1 MKAISIVLAIG
12 LTVPLVAEPGRIMS
26 GNASTKGFS
35 CTWVTRLEPP
45 SPPTDV
51 GVNGGFVSGQSAT
64 HRFVTDDSRH
74 QYFGYDMVVE
84 HLDQADTFLVA
95 FRPLS
100 AGPEKLKY
108 PWFDL
113 TGWTMVPIP
122 VYPAPQ
128 TVHFGDTIALDL
140 LTNAATGQK
149 VVDYIQVEELDAA
162 TAAAAAEHV
171 RRLGTHTASGMARD
185 FSIEDAELRMVEP
198 RLSVNGKAS
207 ESANFGSGFSGSA
220 AWFYLPDRGRYIF
233 SLVPHSQ
240 LGFQKAGEVNGTS
253 LMFTVGSV
261 TFALDCSQRIA
272 PGSEPYNL
280 YVFHD
285 PTWRPRTG
293 ETNAPFLFGSAD
305 RAELLVRR

>member
-1 MKAISIVLAIG
+1 MFSIVLAIG
-12 LTVPLVAEPGRIMS
+12 LTVPLLAETGRIMS

-35 CTWVTRLEPP
+35 CSWVTRLEPP
-45 SPPTDV
+45 SPPSDV
-51 GVNGGFVSGQSAT
+51 GANGGFVSGQSAT
-64 HRFVTDDSRH
+64 HRFVMDDHRH

-84 HLDQADTFLVA
+84 HLALADTFLVT

-100 AGPEKLKY
+100 AGPEKLKSL
-108 PWFDL
+108 WIDL

-149 VVDYIQVEELDAA
+149 VVDYIQVEELGEPEAV
-162 TAAAAAEHV
+162 AEYV
-171 RRLGTHTASGMARD
+171 RRLGTHRASGMARD
-185 FSIEDAELRMVEP
+185 FSAEDAELRMIEP
-198 RLSVNGKAS
+198 RLSVNGKAL
-207 ESANFGSGFSGSA
+207 EAANFGSGFSGSA

-240 LGFQKAGEVNGTS
+240 LGFQKAGQVSGAS
-253 LMFTVGSV
+253 LTFTVDGV
-261 TFALDCSQRIA
+261 TFALGCSQHIA
-272 PGSEPYNL
+272 PGSESYNL

-285 PTWRPRTG
+285 PTWRPTTG
-293 ETNAPFLFGSAD
+293 DTNAPFLFGSAD